1 VIGLAGDPF
10 AQAPHEP
17 GKAREPRPQNRQAIG
32 ISGEHGH
39 VVAVR
44 LTWLASQLVAL
55 GKELAPSDRNLKIG
69 PLPGDVGSIAK
80 HDV

>member
-1 VIGLAGDPF
+1 VIGLTGDPF

-17 GKAREPRPQNRQAIG
+17 GKARQPRPQNRQTIG

-39 VVAVR
+39 VEAVR

-55 GKELAPSDRNLKIG
+55 GKKRAPSNRDLIIG
-69 PLPGDVGSIAK
+69 PLPGDVGSVAK
-80 HDV
+80 YDV